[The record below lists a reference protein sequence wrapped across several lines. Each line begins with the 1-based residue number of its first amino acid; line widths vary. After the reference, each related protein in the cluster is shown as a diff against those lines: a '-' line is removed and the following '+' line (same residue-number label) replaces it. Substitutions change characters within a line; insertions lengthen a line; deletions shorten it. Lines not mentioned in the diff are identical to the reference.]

1 MFGLVLN
8 VTATYVV
15 LFVVFGALMN
25 RFGAGDF
32 FVRLPFALTA
42 GLRGGPAKAAV
53 LGSGMMG
60 MISGSATAN
69 TVATGTFTIPLMIK
83 AGYKRHVAGAIE
95 PAASTGGMFM
105 PPIMGAGVFIM
116 AEMIRVPY
124 TEIMVVALVPALL
137 YRSEEHTSE
146 LQSLMRISYAVLVW
160 KKKK

>member
-42 GLRGGPAKAAV
+42 GFRGGPAQAAV

-60 MISGSATAN
+60 MISGRATAH
-69 TVATGTFTIPLMIK
+69 TVATGTFTIPDR
-83 AGYKRHVAGAIE
+83 KRVVSGKSE
-95 PAASTGGMFM
+95 SVCVDLCGG
-105 PPIMGAGVFIM
+105 
-116 AEMIRVPY
+116 R
-124 TEIMVVALVPALL
+124 LN
-137 YRSEEHTSE
+137 
-146 LQSLMRISYAVLVW
+146 
-160 KKKK
+160 

>member
-42 GLRGGPAKAAV
+42 GFRGGPAKAAV

-69 TVATGTFTIPLMIK
+69 T
-83 AGYKRHVAGAIE
+83 
-95 PAASTGGMFM
+95 
-105 PPIMGAGVFIM
+105 
-116 AEMIRVPY
+116 
-124 TEIMVVALVPALL
+124 
-137 YRSEEHTSE
+137 RSEEHTSE
-146 LQSLMRISYAVLVW
+146 LQSLMSISYAVFCW
-160 KKKK
+160 KKKKKEKDERTTPNNCTTQAQ

>member
-42 GLRGGPAKAAV
+42 GFRGGPAKAAV

-69 TVATGTFTIPLMIK
+69 TVATGTRPEERRV
-83 AGYKRHVAGAIE
+83 GQECV
-95 PAASTGGMFM
+95 STC
-105 PPIMGAGVFIM
+105 
-116 AEMIRVPY
+116 RSRWSPY
-124 TEIMVVALVPALL
+124 
-137 YRSEEHTSE
+137 H
-146 LQSLMRISYAVLVW
+146 
-160 KKKK
+160 